1 MKSERF
7 GIFLLSYYDIT
18 IVSIATT
25 NNAYIVQF
33 DYLLADQ
40 ILKSFNKNTIVGIFK

>member
-7 GIFLLSYYDIT
+7 GILLLSYYDVT

-33 DYLLADQ
+33 DYVLADQ
-40 ILKSFNKNTIVGIFK
+40 ISKRFNKYNRGNR